1 MDGRR
6 TRSPW
11 RRRQIQVAIDISAP
25 PSVVWADVRQLSS
38 HVEWMQDATAIRFTS
53 DAGEGVGVDARE
65 GVGVR
70 FDCDTRIGP
79 LRLTDKMD
87 KMVVTEWEEE
97 RTIGI
102 RHEGLVTGRGRFTL
116 TPGPGQTT
124 RFAWTEELTFPW
136 WLGGPVGAVV
146 GGLVLRAVWNRNLV
160 NLRARFG

>member
-1 MDGRR
+1 MEKRR
-6 TRSPW
+6 TRSSW
-11 RRRQIQVAIDISAP
+11 RRRQIQVAIDIPAP
-25 PSVVWADVRQLSS
+25 ASVVWADVRHLSS

-53 DAGEGVGVDARE
+53 DAGDGVDGRVDARE

-79 LRLTDKMD
+79 LRLTD

-116 TPGPGQTT
+116 TPGAGQTT

-136 WLGGPVGAVV
+136 WLGGPAGAVV
-146 GGLVLRAVWNRNLV
+146 GGYVLRAVWTRNLV
-160 NLRARFG
+160 NLRSRFG